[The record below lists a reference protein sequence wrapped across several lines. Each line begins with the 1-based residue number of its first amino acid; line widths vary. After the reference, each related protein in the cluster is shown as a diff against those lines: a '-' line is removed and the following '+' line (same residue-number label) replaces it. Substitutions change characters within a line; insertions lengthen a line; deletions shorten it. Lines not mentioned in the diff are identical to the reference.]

1 MSRDYPDRIDV
12 DKAASARRVFRGRIG
27 ASRLARLNGLIV
39 AGEPGDFE
47 FQVSFARDSQGQVL
61 AEVDLKGEVALQCQ
75 RTLKTFRQGIESHS
89 RVAFVVSEDEEAALP
104 EDYEPR
110 VCVDQRIELVDLIG
124 EEALLALPLV
134 PVDPESDPFPE
145 APEAKDTHR
154 PFEALAALTKGGGKT
169 D

>member
-12 DKAASARRVFRGRIG
+12 DKAASARRVFRGWIE
-27 ASRLARLNGLIV
+27 ASRLARLEGLIV
-39 AGEPGDFE
+39 AGEPGGFE
-47 FQVSFARDSQGQVL
+47 FELSFSRDSQGQNL
-61 AEVDLKGEVALQCQ
+61 AEVDLKGEVAMQCQ
-75 RTLKTFRQGIESHS
+75 RTLRTFRQALESHS
-89 RVAFVVSEDEEAALP
+89 RVAFVVSENEEAALP

-110 VCVDQRIELVDLIG
+110 VCADQRIELADLIG

-154 PFEALAALTKGGGKT
+154 PFEALAALTKDGDRT